1 MKPLNPLEIKLCQ
14 IQAKIFEASVNET
27 NYSSPIFIRRFMHS
41 SIAKSMDDNLYLF
54 QNNTIYDAFDTLD
67 DEFGKSN
74 YGKIKYSEDQMFWI
88 GYIYRCISIKYN
100 LSSKNVYSLFKANDI
115 VKYYNICH
123 TFDIVDAAERMMES
137 IKYDNSSVEEKSYKS
152 MKRLMYTDKLS
163 KYLNKDIKVFV
174 DRPIG
179 YNHHGVL
186 YTQNYGYI
194 KEFKALDNEYQ
205 DAYIIGVNKPID
217 YFEGKIIAIINRT
230 NDIEDKLVVCDKNKN
245 YTKDEIKKLVEFQ
258 EKYFKS
264 KIII

>member
-1 MKPLNPLEIKLCQ
+1 MVLH
-14 IQAKIFEASVNET
+14 FT
-27 NYSSPIFIRRFMHS
+27 FPIF
-41 SIAKSMDDNLYLF
+41 SILHIS
-54 QNNTIYDAFDTLD
+54 
-67 DEFGKSN
+67 
-74 YGKIKYSEDQMFWI
+74 
-88 GYIYRCISIKYN
+88 SIKYN